1 MPNQS
6 VLVPPIIHWDP
17 RKPTRIRYSEDAQP
31 RPSIPQTNARC
42 FLLVSDDRFL
52 YAKNRC
58 ILSRLSIDMPVCFCQ
73 QEGSGSEVPFGVFFV
88 HGRRFNGFH
97 CRFRDIARG
106 GMRIVTPQT
115 SEQVAI
121 EAGRQFDECY
131 ALAYA
136 QQLKNKDIPEG
147 GSKAVLL
154 VDTTNSTVGTGGARA
169 RCGVWRG
176 HRGLMPRA
184 AFAAHRRSVAGACLV
199 VRPLWWFARLPRTAS
214 GRRCTLGS
222 S

>member
-1 MPNQS
+1 M
-6 VLVPPIIHWDP
+6 
-17 RKPTRIRYSEDAQP
+17 
-31 RPSIPQTNARC
+31 
-42 FLLVSDDRFL
+42 
-52 YAKNRC
+52 
-58 ILSRLSIDMPVCFCQ
+58 
-73 QEGSGSEVPFGVFFV
+73 

-154 VDTTNSTVGTGGARA
+154 VDTTNSTVRMELQEHHV
-169 RCGVWRG
+169 GVWRLPSVN
-176 HRGLMPRA
+176 HRGRGISPKY
-184 AFAAHRRSVAGACLV
+184 VG
-199 VRPLWWFARLPRTAS
+199 
-214 GRRCTLGS
+214 
-222 S
+222 

>member
-1 MPNQS
+1 MCDLFVYNIFDFD
-6 VLVPPIIHWDP
+6 V
-17 RKPTRIRYSEDAQP
+17 
-31 RPSIPQTNARC
+31 
-42 FLLVSDDRFL
+42 
-52 YAKNRC
+52 KNK
-58 ILSRLSIDMPVCFCQ
+58 

-154 VDTTNSTVGTGGARA
+154 VDTTNSTVRGGETERG
-169 RCGVWRG
+169 RGGVG
-176 HRGLMPRA
+176 
-184 AFAAHRRSVAGACLV
+184 
-199 VRPLWWFARLPRTAS
+199 
-214 GRRCTLGS
+214 
-222 S
+222 